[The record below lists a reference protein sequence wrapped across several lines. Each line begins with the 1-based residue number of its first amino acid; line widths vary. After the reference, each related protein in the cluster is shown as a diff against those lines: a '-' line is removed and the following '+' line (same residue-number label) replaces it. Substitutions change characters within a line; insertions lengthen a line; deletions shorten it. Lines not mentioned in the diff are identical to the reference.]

1 MKAELRELYKYR
13 ELLYMLAYRDIKVR
27 YKQSVMGFLWAVLM
41 PILIVMA
48 GIVVRYA
55 YTLASGKPLERA
67 DIVSVAVKSLPWAFL
82 VSSIRFG
89 CNSLIGNQNLVTK
102 IYFPKEI
109 FPMAAVMASLFD
121 FFVASGAL
129 VILLVVIRTGWSA
142 YLLWT
147 PVLLLTMVVLAT
159 GIGMIVSAASLFFR
173 DVKYI
178 VEVLLTFGIF
188 FTPVFYDVRMF
199 GDKGKW
205 LLLNPV
211 APILDGLSACIA
223 RQQSP
228 QLPWLAYSFG
238 FATLVLFGGYF
249 FFKHLEPAFAESI

>member
-1 MKAELRELYKYR
+1 MKKELQELYNYR

-27 YKQSVMGFLWAVLM
+27 YKQSVMGFLWAILM
-41 PILIVMA
+41 PVLIVMA
-48 GIVVRYA
+48 GVVVRYA
-55 YTLASGKPLERA
+55 YTLASGKPLQTA
-67 DIVSVAVKSLPWAFL
+67 DIASVAVKSLPWAFL

-89 CNSLIGNQNLVTK
+89 CNSLTGNQNLVTK

-109 FPMAAVMASLFD
+109 FPMAAVLASLFD

-129 VILLVVIRTGWSA
+129 LILLLVIRIGWSA
-142 YLLWT
+142 YLFWT
-147 PVLLLTMVVLAT
+147 PVLLLVMVLLAT

-188 FTPVFYDVRMF
+188 FTPVFYDVNMF

-211 APILDGLSACIA
+211 APILDGLSACVA

-238 FATLVLFGGYF
+238 FTVLVLLGGYF

>member
-1 MKAELRELYKYR
+1 
-13 ELLYMLAYRDIKVR
+13 
-27 YKQSVMGFLWAVLM
+27 
-41 PILIVMA
+41 
-48 GIVVRYA
+48 
-55 YTLASGKPLERA
+55 
-67 DIVSVAVKSLPWAFL
+67 
-82 VSSIRFG
+82 
-89 CNSLIGNQNLVTK
+89 
-102 IYFPKEI
+102 
-109 FPMAAVMASLFD
+109 MAAVLASLFD

-129 VILLVVIRTGWSA
+129 VIFLLVLRIGWSI

-159 GIGMIVSAASLFFR
+159 GIGLIVSAASLFFR

-211 APILDGLSACIA
+211 APILDGSERLHRPPAIPRYCLGLRTA
-223 RQQSP
+223 
-228 QLPWLAYSFG
+228 
-238 FATLVLFGGYF
+238 LVL
-249 FFKHLEPAFAESI
+249 PC